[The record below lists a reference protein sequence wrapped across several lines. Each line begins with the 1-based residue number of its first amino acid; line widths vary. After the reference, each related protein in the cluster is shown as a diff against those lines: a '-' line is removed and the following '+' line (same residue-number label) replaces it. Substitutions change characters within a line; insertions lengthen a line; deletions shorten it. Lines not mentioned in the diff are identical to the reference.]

1 VAAGGEDG
9 EPGGDQLSPEEL
21 AVLTRAVERIARRRK
36 IQLIGYTLALLV
48 MIVGMLAS
56 LYVYGVSPPGRF
68 VGWVFF
74 IPFGLVGLILWLF
87 GKWSKRA

>member
-1 VAAGGEDG
+1 VYAGHVAD
-9 EPGGDQLSPEEL
+9 GGDNLSPEEL

-48 MIVGMLAS
+48 MIVGMLGS
-56 LYVYGVSPPGRF
+56 LYVYGISPPGKF

-74 IPFGLVGLILWLF
+74 VPFAAVGAILWIF
-87 GKWSKRA
+87 GKLSKRA